1 MAHAGTRTAAG
12 LVGLVL
18 LWIVIYWVWQPGT
31 LSPAPEITFAEGEI
45 GSHTPLG
52 PTIAEAIEPPSAGR
66 IGAARRAERDPVIT
80 VPLGPT
86 VTPPAFRDYTV
97 RDGDTFEII
106 ARREL
111 GDRALWTRIA
121 QANPLRDPRR
131 LRAGDVIRIPLDPDN
146 IQGTPASD
154 APSPEPISDLDET
167 PIVYLVK
174 SGDSLSSIA
183 EAYYGSQGFAE
194 FIFRSNRDVLDSM
207 DDLTI
212 GMQLRLP
219 PAPSDD

>member
-1 MAHAGTRTAAG
+1 MANAGTRTAAG
-12 LVGLVL
+12 LVALVL
-18 LWIVIYWVWQPGT
+18 LWIVVYWVWQPGT
-31 LSPAPEITFAEGEI
+31 LAPNPAITFASDAAPHAAFI
-45 GSHTPLG
+45 G
-52 PTIAEAIEPPSAGR
+52 PTIEEAAPGPV
-66 IGAARRAERDPVIT
+66 RDTPTTVVADHRSRVIA
-80 VPLGPT
+80 PGPT

-111 GDRALWTRIA
+111 GQRSLWTSIA

-146 IQGTPASD
+146 IQGTAATGRPNPD
-154 APSPEPISDLDET
+154 PISDLDET

-183 EAYYGSQGFAE
+183 EAHYGSQRFAD

-207 DDLTI
+207 DDLSI

-219 PAPSDD
+219 PDPDDG